1 MYQIPW
7 EKTGILGKNMY
18 FTWAIGTSE
27 FTSASGNPG
36 VICYSV
42 MFWCYSVMKLDGD
55 FVNLLQG

>member
-18 FTWAIGTSE
+18 FTWAIGNSE

-36 VICYSV
+36 VIC
-42 MFWCYSVMKLDGD
+42 FSVMKLDGD